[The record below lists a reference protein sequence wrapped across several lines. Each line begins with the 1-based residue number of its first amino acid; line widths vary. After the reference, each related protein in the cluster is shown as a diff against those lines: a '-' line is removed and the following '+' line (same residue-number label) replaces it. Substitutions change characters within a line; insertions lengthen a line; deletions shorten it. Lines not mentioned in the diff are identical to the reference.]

1 MEPMES
7 TLYGLKD
14 AEEAVSEIVDFSITM
29 GIMLLAIA
37 IIGTA
42 GFPLVE
48 HMQEAQHTENIKQ
61 SFTVLASNINKVA
74 FGGSPSQSVEVKL
87 HGSSTS
93 VTGTSSINVDMQV
106 WNSSTG
112 RVDTESFD
120 RQLRVIE
127 NRYQERS
134 VGYENTGAWAKYEG
148 EKVVMISQ
156 PHFAVGENLL
166 MIPAVMLSGSSSVSG
181 TGLVRIVCDGG
192 LPSVHRYENVSRVN
206 ITIGSEYY
214 DGWGR
219 FLSETLGMRVT
230 GYDTANNTVFT
241 SKQYSPDNIDVVIVY
256 SPMRVT
262 IE

>member
-1 MEPMES
+1 MGYMES
-7 TLYGLKD
+7 SLNDLKYS
-14 AEEAVSEIVDFSITM
+14 EEAVSEVVDFSITM

-48 HMQEAQHTENIKQ
+48 YMQEAQHTENIKQ
-61 SFTVLASNINKVA
+61 SFTVLSSNINKVA
-74 FGGSPSQSVEVKL
+74 FGSSPSQSVEIKL
-87 HGSSTS
+87 HESTTA
-93 VTGTSSINVDMQV
+93 VTGTSSIIVDMRV

-112 RVDTESFD
+112 TVDTESFD

-134 VGYENTGAWAKYEG
+134 IGYENTGAWAKYER
-148 EKVVMISQ
+148 EKVVMVSK
-156 PHFAVGENLL
+156 PNFAVSANLL
-166 MIPAVMLSGSSSVSG
+166 MIPAVMVSGSSSVSG
-181 TGLVRIVCDGG
+181 TGLVRVVCDGG
-192 LPSVHRYENVSRVN
+192 VPSVHRYQNVSMVN

-219 FLSETLGMRVT
+219 FLNETLGMRIT
-230 GYDTANNTVFT
+230 SYDTANDTVFA

-262 IE
+262 IQ